1 MGAQVGRECK
11 VALGASQ
18 ILGLGTWT
26 ISGVDI
32 DVHEDTEFGDTYK
45 TFLVGLRESGT
56 VAFDG
61 FYDPADS
68 TDGQIQLR
76 TYWGAGTL
84 ISSLRFYID
93 ANSYWNVSTGAT
105 DGIYITSWDIS
116 SDKAGI
122 MLASFTGKISGA
134 MKLV

>member
-1 MGAQVGRECK
+1 MGAQVGRACK
-11 VALGASQ
+11 VALGSSQ

-32 DVHEDTEFGDTYK
+32 DVIEDSEFGDTFK
-45 TFLVGLRESGT
+45 TYLVGMREAGT
-56 VAFDG
+56 IAFDG

-68 TDGQIQLR
+68 SDGQIQLR

-84 ISSLRFYID
+84 ISSLRLYIN

-105 DGIYITSWDIS
+105 DGIFITSWEIGA
-116 SDKAGI
+116 DKTTI
-122 MLASFTGKISGA
+122 MSVSFTGKISGA